1 MLSTEIVDN
10 RVGSQTD
17 TAPQPPVGRRFCCP
31 DQKIGFHDSIFD
43 SRRPSAGDGNLPG
56 MTPSSPA
63 MGVAA
68 DTSIPVSELVRRARL
83 ELERSF
89 PVLWVSGELSGVTRA
104 ASGHLY
110 FSLKDD
116 AAQVRCVMF
125 RNRCQLLPFEPRA
138 GLRVEVRAQVS
149 LYEARGDF
157 QLNIDAMR
165 QAGPGA
171 LHEAFLRLKAR
182 LDAEGLFDPAR
193 KRALPSL
200 PLRLAIVT
208 SRTGAA
214 LHDVLSTLAR
224 RARHIEVTVLP
235 CLVQGVEAPAR
246 IATAIARA
254 GTSDCDVLMVVRGGG
269 SAEDLGAFNDER
281 VARAIAACPI
291 PVVTGIGHETD
302 FSIADFVADLRAAT
316 PTAAAELVS
325 AGHVAA
331 AARLLVLGRRLARAT
346 RSRLDAGG
354 QKLDDLS
361 SRLTPPARQLSLARE
376 RLHGLHQRLR
386 RAGDVRRSQQTRRIG
401 ELALRLRTARPQPER
416 NEAALDHLRE
426 RLRASMHRVLETA
439 RHRSGLSSAQLGQL
453 DPAAVL
459 ARGYAIVRDR
469 DGHIVR
475 DAATLGVGQS
485 LQLQLGRG
493 RADVAVSRAYPETPS
508 DTSADASPDCADG
521 K

>member
-1 MLSTEIVDN
+1 MTLSST
-10 RVGSQTD
+10 
-17 TAPQPPVGRRFCCP
+17 
-31 DQKIGFHDSIFD
+31 
-43 SRRPSAGDGNLPG
+43 
-56 MTPSSPA
+56 A
-63 MGVAA
+63 MGA
-68 DTSIPVSELVRRARL
+68 DASVPVSELVRRARL

-110 FSLKDD
+110 FSLKDE

-125 RNRCQLLPFEPRA
+125 RNRCQLLPFEPKA

-193 KRALPSL
+193 KRVLPPL
-200 PLRLAIVT
+200 PLGVAVVT
-208 SRTGAA
+208 SRSGAA
-214 LHDVLSTLAR
+214 LHDVLSTLSR
-224 RARHIEVTVLP
+224 RARHIEITVLP
-235 CLVQGVEAPAR
+235 CLVQGVDAPAQ
-246 IATAIARA
+246 IAAAIAQA
-254 GTSDCDVLMVVRGGG
+254 GASGCEVLMVVRGGG

-281 VARAIAACPI
+281 VARAIATCPL

-346 RSRLDAGG
+346 RTRLDTGG

-361 SRLTPPARQLSLARE
+361 SRLNPPARQLAVARE
-376 RLHGLHQRLR
+376 RLHGLQRRMCRAYEVR
-386 RAGDVRRSQQTRRIG
+386 RAQQARRMSG
-401 ELALRLRTARPQPER
+401 LALRLRMARPQTGR
-416 NEAALDHLRE
+416 NKAALKHLGE
-426 RLRASMHRVLETA
+426 RLRAAMHRALETA

-459 ARGYAIVRDR
+459 ARGYAIVRDG

-475 DAATLGVGQS
+475 DAAALDIGQP

-493 RADVAVSRAYPETPS
+493 RAEVEVSLTCPEAPTDTGVDTP
-508 DTSADASPDCADG
+508 PDCADR
-521 K
+521 KQMR

>member
-1 MLSTEIVDN
+1 MT
-10 RVGSQTD
+10 
-17 TAPQPPVGRRFCCP
+17 
-31 DQKIGFHDSIFD
+31 
-43 SRRPSAGDGNLPG
+43 LP
-56 MTPSSPA
+56 SPA
-63 MGVAA
+63 IGAGA
-68 DTSIPVSELVRRARL
+68 DTSVPVSELVRRARI

-110 FSLKDD
+110 FSLKDE
-116 AAQVRCVMF
+116 AAQARCVMF
-125 RNRCQLLPFEPRA
+125 RNRCQLLPFEPKA

-193 KRALPSL
+193 KRALPLL
-200 PLRLAIVT
+200 PLSVAIVT
-208 SRTGAA
+208 SRSGAA
-214 LHDVLSTLAR
+214 LHDVLSTLSR
-224 RARHIEVTVLP
+224 RARHIELTVLP
-235 CLVQGVEAPAR
+235 CLVQGIDAPAQ

-254 GTSDCDVLMVVRGGG
+254 GASGCDVLMVVRGGG

-281 VARAIAACPI
+281 VARAIAACPV

-331 AARLLVLGRRLARAT
+331 AARLLVLGQRLVRAT
-346 RSRLDAGG
+346 RARLDTGG

-361 SRLTPPARQLSLARE
+361 SRLNPPARQLSLAHE
-376 RLHGLHQRLR
+376 HLDRLHRRMR
-386 RAGDVRRSQQTRRIG
+386 RARDVRRSQQARRVS
-401 ELALRLRTARPQPER
+401 ELTLRLRTARPQTER
-416 NEAALDHLRE
+416 KKAALDHLRE
-426 RLRASMHRVLETA
+426 RLRTAMHRVLETA
-439 RHRSGLSSAQLGQL
+439 HHRSGLSSAQLGQL

-459 ARGYAIVRDR
+459 ARGYAIVRD
-469 DGHIVR
+469 GNGSIVR
-475 DAATLGVGQS
+475 DAAALGIGQS
-485 LQLQLGRG
+485 LQLQLERG
-493 RADVAVSRAYPETPS
+493 RAEVEVSRAWPKTPI
-508 DTSADASPDCADG
+508 DTAADASPDSADR

>member
-1 MLSTEIVDN
+1 M
-10 RVGSQTD
+10 G
-17 TAPQPPVGRRFCCP
+17 
-31 DQKIGFHDSIFD
+31 
-43 SRRPSAGDGNLPG
+43 AG
-56 MTPSSPA
+56 
-63 MGVAA
+63 A
-68 DTSIPVSELVRRARL
+68 DTSVPVSELVRRARI

-110 FSLKDD
+110 FSLKDEV
-116 AAQVRCVMF
+116 AQVRCVMF
-125 RNRCQLLPFEPRA
+125 RNRCQLLPFEPKA

-193 KRALPSL
+193 KRALPTL
-200 PLRLAIVT
+200 PLSVAIVT
-208 SRTGAA
+208 SRSGAA
-214 LHDVLSTLAR
+214 LHDVLSTLSR
-224 RARHIEVTVLP
+224 RARHIEVTVQP
-235 CLVQGVEAPAR
+235 CLVQGVDAPAQ
-246 IATAIARA
+246 IATAIVRA
-254 GTSDCDVLMVVRGGG
+254 GSSGCDVLMVVRGGG

-281 VARAIAACPI
+281 VARAIATCPV

-331 AARLLVLGRRLARAT
+331 AARLLVLGRRLVRAT
-346 RSRLDAGG
+346 RTRLDAGG

-361 SRLTPPARQLSLARE
+361 SRLNPPARQLSLASE
-376 RLHGLHQRLR
+376 RLHGLHQRMR
-386 RAGDVRRSQQTRRIG
+386 RACDGRRSQQARRIG

-416 NEAALDHLRE
+416 KKVVLDHLRE

-475 DAATLGVGQS
+475 DAAALDIGQ
-485 LQLQLGRG
+485 LLKLQLGHG
-493 RADVAVSRAYPETPS
+493 RADVEVNHAYPETQT
-508 DTSADASPDCADG
+508 DTAADASPDSADPKRLG
-521 K
+521 

>member
-1 MLSTEIVDN
+1 
-10 RVGSQTD
+10 
-17 TAPQPPVGRRFCCP
+17 
-31 DQKIGFHDSIFD
+31 
-43 SRRPSAGDGNLPG
+43 
-56 MTPSSPA
+56 MTPSSLA
-63 MGVAA
+63 LGVGA
-68 DTSIPVSELVRRARL
+68 DSSVPVSELVRRARL

-110 FSLKDD
+110 FSLKDE

-125 RNRCQLLPFEPRA
+125 RNRCQLLPFEPKA

-193 KRALPSL
+193 KRALPTL
-200 PLRLAIVT
+200 PLGVAIVT
-208 SRTGAA
+208 SLSGAA
-214 LHDVLSTLAR
+214 LHDVLSTLSR

-235 CLVQGVEAPAR
+235 CLVQGVDAPAQ
-246 IATAIARA
+246 IAKAIARA
-254 GTSDCDVLMVVRGGG
+254 GTSGCDVLMVVRGGG
-269 SAEDLGAFNDER
+269 SAEDLSAFNDER
-281 VARAIAACPI
+281 VARAIAACPV
-291 PVVTGIGHETD
+291 PVVTGVGHETD
-302 FSIADFVADLRAAT
+302 FSIADFVSDLRAAT

-346 RSRLDAGG
+346 RTRLDTGG

-361 SRLTPPARQLSLARE
+361 SRLNPPARQLLLARE
-376 RLHGLHQRLR
+376 RLHGLHRRMR
-386 RAGDVRRSQQTRRIG
+386 RAFEVRRSQQAGRIG
-401 ELALRLRTARPQPER
+401 ELTLCLRTARPQPDR
-416 NEAALDHLRE
+416 KKVVLDHLRE
-426 RLRASMHRVLETA
+426 RLRTSMYRVLETA

-469 DGHIVR
+469 DGYIVR
-475 DAATLGVGQS
+475 DAANLGIGQS

-493 RADVAVSRAYPETPS
+493 RAEVEVRRTCPEAPA
-508 DTSADASPDCADG
+508 DTAAEASPDSADR

>member
-1 MLSTEIVDN
+1 M
-10 RVGSQTD
+10 G
-17 TAPQPPVGRRFCCP
+17 
-31 DQKIGFHDSIFD
+31 
-43 SRRPSAGDGNLPG
+43 AG
-56 MTPSSPA
+56 
-63 MGVAA
+63 A
-68 DTSIPVSELVRRARL
+68 DASVPVSELVRRARL

-110 FSLKDD
+110 FSLKDE

-125 RNRCQLLPFEPRA
+125 RNRCQLLPFEPKA

-165 QAGPGA
+165 RAGPGA

-193 KRALPSL
+193 KRALPRL
-200 PLRLAIVT
+200 PLGVAIVT
-208 SRTGAA
+208 SRSGAA
-214 LHDVLSTLAR
+214 LHDVLSTLSR
-224 RARHIEVTVLP
+224 RARYIEITVLP
-235 CLVQGVEAPAR
+235 CPVQGIDAPAR
-246 IATAIARA
+246 IAAAINQA
-254 GTSDCDVLMVVRGGG
+254 GASGCDVLMVVRGGG

-281 VARAIAACPI
+281 VARAIATCPV

-325 AGHVAA
+325 AGHVEA
-331 AARLLVLGRRLARAT
+331 AARLPVLGRRLARAT
-346 RSRLDAGG
+346 RTRLDRGG
-354 QKLDDLS
+354 QRLDDLS
-361 SRLTPPARQLSLARE
+361 SRLNPPSRQLSLAQA
-376 RLHGLHQRLR
+376 RLDGLHLRMR
-386 RAGDVRRSQQTRRIG
+386 RAYDAHRSQQARRTG
-401 ELALRLRTARPQPER
+401 ELALRLRTARPRSER
-416 NEAALDHLRE
+416 RKATLDHLRE
-426 RLRASMHRVLETA
+426 RLRTAMHRVLETA
-439 RHRSGLSSAQLGQL
+439 RHRSSLSSAALGQL
-453 DPAAVL
+453 DPNAVL

-475 DAATLGVGQS
+475 DATALDIGQS
-485 LQLQLGRG
+485 LLLQLGRG
-493 RADVAVSRAYPETPS
+493 RAEVEVSSTCPETPA
-508 DTSADASPDCADG
+508 DPEVDASPDSSDR